1 MTAEIYMIIFYIG
14 LALSVIMLAVTVF
27 LFFKL
32 RIISVIGDLTG
43 STARKEI
50 AQMREQNSSSGN
62 KAHKPS
68 HVNQKRGRLTD
79 KMSPSGN
86 LKTPTSKDLGVS
98 VGTGKIQTQQTD
110 KAHTSEL
117 ATETTVLASDDEHLT
132 TVLSSAE
139 NETTVLDCSQET
151 TVLASTLNNL
161 THPESA
167 ANRKA
172 AVRNLNAFVI
182 EDEVTFKHSNEKID

>member
-1 MTAEIYMIIFYIG
+1 MTAEKYMIVFYVG
-14 LALSVIMLAVTVF
+14 LALSIIMLAVTVF

-86 LKTPTSKDLGVS
+86 LKAPTSKDLSIS
-98 VGTGKIQTQQTD
+98 VGTGKIQAQQTD
-110 KAHTSEL
+110 KARTSEL
-117 ATETTVLASDDEHLT
+117 APETTVLAPSDDEHLT

-139 NETTVLDCSQET
+139 NETTVLNCSQET
-151 TVLASTLNNL
+151 TVLASTINNVAEPV
-161 THPESA
+161 TQ
-167 ANRKA
+167 RKA
-172 AVRNLNAFVI
+172 VVRRPDAFVI
-182 EDEVTFKHSNEKID
+182 EDEITFVHSNEKID